1 MKSTAYLLLFVLS
14 LCSKGFAQ
22 EKMKLVIPRGHSG
35 AVGELLITKNGQ
47 YMLSGGGTSI
57 NLYDLKQN
65 KLLKSF
71 ELTSEAL
78 QFNKVQTKVLI
89 TTNTAVHVL
98 QLSDLSLRT
107 IKVEDADMGIF
118 AEDENYIYTAGRKG
132 PFKINLNTAEKA
144 MLFKT
149 AFLELKNVQLA
160 KTGKTVFFGGENM
173 LYAYDI
179 ASKVVTNFP
188 VNFLREV
195 LPNGV
200 VFSLGRT
207 GAIGASGTITK
218 IAFYN
223 PTTMQEIMSS
233 NVSSFSFGNY
243 YNKHFWSFDEKKNQ
257 LFVAGEEEMIVCDFN
272 TTAINILPKFSI
284 KYVASIATTS
294 NPDIYYL
301 GYGSLN
307 TFLGVQKYSI
317 SQNKLLGGLAENIV
331 APLQLY
337 PAKHN
342 NGFVAATQ
350 VDEKI
355 KYFQVSSS
363 AQKVAV
369 HSWGSN
375 DIYRT
380 ISNVKK
386 DVNEDAS
393 ISPDGKWLVAA
404 NNYRDILLSDADNPS
419 QTNYL
424 KTIGANY
431 QQHQSIAF
439 TRDSRTMAVF
449 GQNEIQLIDVLSKR
463 NVKTIA
469 VNGTYINTNPQV
481 GDINADGSVL
491 FTTYDVSN
499 TGKHHVTAISSVS
512 GLPLWDKE
520 FDGNI
525 SFLKLGEI
533 ENNLFV
539 GYKSFTGN
547 TVPVLATLNPQSG
560 DIINTVNFPS
570 RLADVVAMNTKNTM
584 LCTISGQ
591 FGDRESIVWDIKTN
605 TKIMSIAE
613 NPYLMQFLK
622 NDSLLIT
629 STSDGIKLYDVFSKK
644 ELATIIMYANSDE
657 YIIITPDGLFDGT
670 EKAINAMYFV
680 KNKEVIP
687 LISFFETYY
696 TPNLLA
702 RILSGQSL
710 PVVQNINELNIRPT
724 IKMLYAEKTRNLGVE
739 DDVATYQ
746 NTNGVAIITVSAT
759 APTDKVEEIRLFH
772 NGKIVNL
779 ATRGLFVT
787 DETSSAETKKYTINL
802 LPGNN
807 VFKAL
812 AINSQRTESKP
823 DEMVVVYANNNNTPT
838 PVSPVVIN
846 NSVVD
851 AIDKNATLHLMVVG
865 IDKYQNKTMQLNY
878 AMADARA
885 FKLAIEKVAA
895 TVISNIKTY
904 LVYDEE
910 ANKAGITG
918 AFSNVQKNAQPQD
931 VFVFY
936 YAGHGVISEK
946 NKEFYLVP
954 NDVTDLKNA
963 DAALQQNGIASKLL
977 QQYAIDIPAQ
987 KQLFILD
994 ACQSAG
1000 AFEQLVATDAGQQKN
1015 IANVARSTGTH
1026 WIAASG
1032 SQQFANEFSALGH
1045 GAFTYVLLQAL
1056 NGEAANNKMITVNG
1070 LKYFLQVQVPALMKK
1085 YNGDAQ
1091 LPSSY
1096 GFGNDFPVE
1105 IVK

>member
-1 MKSTAYLLLFVLS
+1 MLILS
-14 LCSKGFAQ
+14 LCTSGFAQ

-35 AVGELLITKNGQ
+35 SVGELLVTKNGQ
-47 YMLSGGGTSI
+47 YMVSGGGTSI

-71 ELTSEAL
+71 ELTSEAM
-78 QFNKVQTKVLI
+78 QFNKTQTKVLI
-89 TTNTAVHVL
+89 TTNTAIHVL
-98 QLSDLSLRT
+98 QLIDLSLRT
-107 IKVEDADMGIF
+107 INVEDVDMAIF

-132 PFKINLNTAEKA
+132 PFKISITNAEKS
-144 MLFKT
+144 MLFRT
-149 AFLELKNVQLA
+149 AFLELKNVQIA
-160 KTGKTVFFGGENM
+160 KTGKTVFFGGENKM
-173 LYAYDI
+173 YAYDI
-179 ASKVVTNFP
+179 ASKGVTDFP

-207 GAIGASGTITK
+207 GAIGAAGTITK
-218 IAFYN
+218 MAFYN
-223 PTTMQEIMSS
+223 PATMQEIMSS

-243 YNKHFWSFDEKKNQ
+243 YNMHFWSFDEKKDQ

-272 TTAINILPKFSI
+272 TNAINTLPKFPF

-294 NPDIYYL
+294 NPEIYYL

-317 SQNKLLGGLAENIV
+317 SQNKLLGGLVENIV

-337 PAKHN
+337 PAEHN

-350 VDEKI
+350 VDDKI

-363 AQKVAV
+363 AQKVSV

-375 DIYRT
+375 DINRT
-380 ISNVKK
+380 TANTK
-386 DVNEDAS
+386 DVDEDAS

-404 NNYRDILLSDADNPS
+404 NNYKDVLISEADNPS

-424 KTIGANY
+424 KANSGNY
-431 QQHQSIAF
+431 QQHQAIAF
-439 TRDSRTMAVF
+439 TSDSRTMAVF
-449 GQNEIQLIDVLSKR
+449 GENEIQLVDVASKR
-463 NVKTIA
+463 NVKTIS
-469 VNGTYINTNPQV
+469 VNGKYINTNPQV
-481 GDINADGSVL
+481 GDIKADGSVL
-491 FTTYDVSN
+491 FTTYDLSN

-520 FDGNI
+520 FDGYI
-525 SFLKLGEI
+525 SFLKLGEN

-547 TVPVLATLNPQSG
+547 TVPVLATLNPQTG
-560 DIINTVNFPS
+560 DEINTANFSS
-570 RLADVVAMNTKNTM
+570 RLADVVSMNTKNTM

-605 TKIMSIAE
+605 TKLLSIAE

-629 STSDGIKLYDVFSKK
+629 STSDGIKLYDILYKK

-687 LISFFETYY
+687 LTSFFETYY

-702 RILSGQSL
+702 RILSGQPL
-710 PVVQNINELNIRPT
+710 PEVQNINELNIRPT
-724 IKMLYAEKTRNLGVE
+724 IKMQCTEKTRNLGVE

-746 NTNGVAIITVSAT
+746 NTSGVAIITVSAT
-759 APTDKVEEIRLFH
+759 APADKVEEIRLFH

-779 ATRGLFVT
+779 AIRGLFVT
-787 DETSSAETKKYTINL
+787 DETSASETKKYAINL

-807 VFKAL
+807 AFRAL

-823 DEMVVVYANNNNTPT
+823 DEMVVVYASNNNSPT
-838 PVSPVVIN
+838 PAPSVIIN

-865 IDKYQNKTMQLNY
+865 IDKYQNKAMQLNY

-885 FKLAIEKVAA
+885 FKSAIEKDAA

-904 LVYDEE
+904 LVYDDD
-910 ANKAGITG
+910 ANKAGITN
-918 AFSNVQKNAQPQD
+918 AFSNVQKNAKLQD

-987 KQLFILD
+987 KQLFVLD

-1056 NGEAANNKMITVNG
+1056 NGDAASNKMITVNG

-1085 YNGDAQ
+1085 YNGAAQ

-1105 IVK
+1105 VIK